1 MALTLRLVMMDMG
14 RVQADVPVPFIYYFL
29 SLSEYGDSDGSM
41 YVCIKKAGGWK
52 GHGDDLVTTLIE
64 M

>member
-1 MALTLRLVMMDMG
+1 MG